1 VSISRRK
8 LIAAA
13 GAAAVTLV
21 LAATVSAQG
30 IPADPRFRGQGALKV
45 MTYNM
50 YVGTE
55 YAGVTSSSLPV
66 FLQAVTSLYQE
77 ALASDPAGRAQAIAR
92 QIAATQPHLVSLQEV
107 ATWSTGPAKDNLT
120 LESDYLQL
128 LLDALTAQGMRY
140 SPVVSLTHWD
150 VTLPSSMGLYMRHT
164 LRVVIIA
171 RSDLKPEDFSLANV
185 QAAPWSAYATLS
197 YPLPALNG
205 SADCPVELQQPSG
218 ACVMPFP
225 RGWASVDVTYRTKQ
239 FRFIGAHLESRSASR
254 NIREGLELL
263 NGPANTA
270 LPVIVAADLNCDLSN
285 PADTKYQTC
294 LNLLNAGFSDGWG
307 GANPTEPGY
316 TKDLP
321 LMTMRSDYVMIRGCF
336 RVQAAILVGDKPDDM
351 TPSGRWPSNHS
362 GVAAR
367 LQLPGENQAWFTMC
381 SHSRSGTSTGRQ
393 IRVVL

>member
-1 VSISRRK
+1 MSVSTRK

-13 GAAAVTLV
+13 AAAAAALA
-21 LAATVSAQG
+21 LAATVSTQG
-30 IPADPRFRGQGALKV
+30 IPSDPRFQGEGALKV

-55 YAGVTSSSLPV
+55 YAGVTSSSLPT
-66 FLQAVTSLYQE
+66 FLQAVSNLYLE
-77 ALASDPAGRAQAIAR
+77 AQASDPAGRAQAIAR

-107 ATWSTGPAKDNLT
+107 ATWSRGPAKDNLT

-150 VTLPSSMGLYMRHT
+150 VTMPSSTGLYMRHT
-164 LRVVIIA
+164 MRVVIIA
-171 RSDLKPEDFSLANV
+171 RSDLKPEDFSLTNV
-185 QAAPWSAYATLS
+185 QAAPWSAYATLN

-205 SADCPVELQQPSG
+205 SADCPVALQPSG

-225 RGWASVDVTYRTKQ
+225 RGWAAVDVTYRTKR
-239 FRFIGAHLESRSASR
+239 FRFIGAHLESRNATR
-254 NIREGLELL
+254 NIREGVELL

-285 PADTKYQTC
+285 PADAEYPTC
-294 LNLLNAGFSDGWG
+294 VNLLNAGFSDAWSA
-307 GANPTEPGY
+307 ANPTGPGY

-321 LMTMRSDYVMIRGCF
+321 LMTMRGDYVMVRGRF
-336 RVQAAILVGDKPDDM
+336 RVQAAILVGDKADDM
-351 TPSGRWPSNHS
+351 TPSGRWPSNHC
-362 GVAAR
+362 GVVAR
-367 LQLPGENQAWFTMC
+367 LQLPG
-381 SHSRSGTSTGRQ
+381 SD
-393 IRVVL
+393 

>member
-1 VSISRRK
+1 MSVSRRK
-8 LIAAA
+8 LIVAAA
-13 GAAAVTLV
+13 AAAATLV
-21 LAATVSAQG
+21 LAATVWAQG
-30 IPADPRFRGQGALKV
+30 IPTNPRFRGEGALEV

-55 YAGVTSSSLPV
+55 YAGVTTSSVPV
-66 FLQAVTSLYQE
+66 FLQAVTNLYLE
-77 ALASDPAGRAQAIAR
+77 AQASDPAGRAQAIAR

-107 ATWSTGPAKDNLT
+107 ATWSKGPAKDNLA

-150 VTLPSSMGLYMRHT
+150 VTLPSSTGLYLRHT

-171 RSDLKPEDFSLANV
+171 RSDLKPEDFSLTNV

-205 SADCPVELQQPSG
+205 SADCPVALQPSG

-263 NGPANTA
+263 NGAANTA
-270 LPVIVAADLNCDLSN
+270 LPVIVAADLNCDLCD

-294 LNLLNAGFSDGWG
+294 LNLLNAGFSDAWSA
-307 GANPTEPGY
+307 ANPTEPGY

-321 LMTMRSDYVMIRGCF
+321 LMTMRGDYVMVRGGF
-336 RVQAAILVGDKPDDM
+336 RVQAAIPVGDKPDDM
-351 TPSGRWPSNHS
+351 TQSGRWPSNHC
-362 GVAAR
+362 GVVAR
-367 LQLPGENQAWFTMC
+367 LQPPGTD
-381 SHSRSGTSTGRQ
+381 
-393 IRVVL
+393 

>member
-1 VSISRRK
+1 MSISRRK
-8 LIAAA
+8 LIATAA
-13 GAAAVTLV
+13 AAAVTLV

-30 IPADPRFRGQGALKV
+30 IPTDPRFRDEGALKV

-55 YAGVTSSSLPV
+55 YAGVTSNSLPA
-66 FLQAVTSLYQE
+66 FLQAVTDLYQE
-77 ALASDPAGRAQAIAR
+77 ALASDPAARAQAIAR

-107 ATWSTGPAKDNLT
+107 ATFSRGPAKDNLT
-120 LESDYLQL
+120 LESDCLQL
-128 LLDALTAQGMRY
+128 LLDALTAQGMQY

-150 VTLPSSMGLYMRHT
+150 VTLPSSTGLYIRHT

-185 QAAPWSAYATLS
+185 QAAPWSAYATLN

-205 SADCPVELQQPSG
+205 SADCPVDLQPSG

-225 RGWASVDVTYRTKQ
+225 RGWASVDVTYRTKR
-239 FRFIGAHLESRSASR
+239 FRFIGAHLESRNATR

-263 NGPANTA
+263 NGPATTA
-270 LPVIVAADLNCDLSN
+270 LPVIVAADLNFDVSN
-285 PADTKYQTC
+285 PADTKNQTY
-294 LNLLNAGFSDGWG
+294 LNLEKAGFSDAWG
-307 GANPTEPGY
+307 AANPSEPGY

-321 LMTMRSDYVMIRGCF
+321 LMTMRSDYVMIRGRF

-351 TPSGRWPSNHS
+351 TPSGRWPSNHC

-367 LQLPGENQAWFTMC
+367 LQLPGEN
-381 SHSRSGTSTGRQ
+381 
-393 IRVVL
+393 